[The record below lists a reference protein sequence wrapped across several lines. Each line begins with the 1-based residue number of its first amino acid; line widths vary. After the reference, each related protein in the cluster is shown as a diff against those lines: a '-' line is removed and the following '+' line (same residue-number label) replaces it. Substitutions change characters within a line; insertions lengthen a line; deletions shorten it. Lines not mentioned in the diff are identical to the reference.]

1 MLYYLGKGTE
11 FKKEDCKEYKTI
23 EGALKAAAKNEELVV
38 WDENGNVIGS
48 LTNNVP
54 EGALETNPDGSV
66 NTYNADGNKVG
77 TMTAEE
83 LKAATTL
90 TDEKDAE
97 GQQGDAGASTDDEN
111 GGTGG
116 NTPVEPE
123 NGQNGANSE
132 QENGQQTSG
141 DGDDAAGQET
151 SGDDE
156 RKAEEQVWDENGN
169 VIGSLT
175 NNVPEGALETNPDG
189 SVNTYNADG
198 NKVGTM
204 TAEELKAATTLT
216 DEKDAEGQ
224 QGDAGASTDDEN
236 GGTGGNTPVEPEN
249 GQNGA
254 NSEQENGQQTSGDG
268 DDAAGQETSGDDER
282 KAEEQVSDSDTIY
295 PEKTTRAIVD
305 CDGALNLRRSA
316 SWGNES
322 ICGRAVRGQSYY
334 IKAIHTVEGKKMLET
349 IDGIFLS
356 GQPEHVRIIEV

>member
-48 LTNNVP
+48 LTDNVP

-83 LKAATTL
+83 LKAATTF
-90 TDEKDAE
+90 TDDESAE
-97 GQQGDAGASTDDEN
+97 GQQGDAGASTDDGN

-116 NTPVEPE
+116 NAPVEPK

-132 QENGQQTSG
+132 QENEQQTSGDGDDVAGQQTSG
-141 DGDDAAGQET
+141 DGDDAAEQET

-156 RKAEEQVWDENGN
+156 SK
-169 VIGSLT
+169 T
-175 NNVPEGALETNPDG
+175 
-189 SVNTYNADG
+189 
-198 NKVGTM
+198 
-204 TAEELKAATTLT
+204 
-216 DEKDAEGQ
+216 
-224 QGDAGASTDDEN
+224 
-236 GGTGGNTPVEPEN
+236 
-249 GQNGA
+249 
-254 NSEQENGQQTSGDG
+254 
-268 DDAAGQETSGDDER
+268 
-282 KAEEQVSDSDTIY
+282 EEQVSDSDTIY

-356 GQPEHVRIIEV
+356 GQPEHVHIIEV

>member
-54 EGALETNPDGSV
+54 EGAMETNPDGSV

-97 GQQGDAGASTDDEN
+97 GQQGDDAGASTDDEN

-116 NTPVEPE
+116 NAPVEPE

-132 QENGQQTSG
+132 QENEQQTSGDGDDVAGQQTSG
-141 DGDDAAGQET
+141 DGDDAAEQET

-156 RKAEEQVWDENGN
+156 SK
-169 VIGSLT
+169 T
-175 NNVPEGALETNPDG
+175 
-189 SVNTYNADG
+189 
-198 NKVGTM
+198 
-204 TAEELKAATTLT
+204 
-216 DEKDAEGQ
+216 
-224 QGDAGASTDDEN
+224 
-236 GGTGGNTPVEPEN
+236 
-249 GQNGA
+249 
-254 NSEQENGQQTSGDG
+254 
-268 DDAAGQETSGDDER
+268 
-282 KAEEQVSDSDTIY
+282 EEQVSDSDTIY

>member
-48 LTNNVP
+48 LTDNVP

-90 TDEKDAE
+90 TDDESAE

-111 GGTGG
+111 GGNGG

-132 QENGQQTSG
+132 QENEQQTSGDGDDAAGQQTSG

-156 RKAEEQVWDENGN
+156 
-169 VIGSLT
+169 S
-175 NNVPEGALETNPDG
+175 ET
-189 SVNTYNADG
+189 
-198 NKVGTM
+198 
-204 TAEELKAATTLT
+204 
-216 DEKDAEGQ
+216 
-224 QGDAGASTDDEN
+224 
-236 GGTGGNTPVEPEN
+236 
-249 GQNGA
+249 
-254 NSEQENGQQTSGDG
+254 
-268 DDAAGQETSGDDER
+268 
-282 KAEEQVSDSDTIY
+282 EEQVSDSDTIY

>member
-48 LTNNVP
+48 LTDNVP

-97 GQQGDAGASTDDEN
+97 GQQGNAGASTDDEN

-132 QENGQQTSG
+132 QENEQQTSGDGDDVAGQQTSG
-141 DGDDAAGQET
+141 DGDDAAEQET
-151 SGDDE
+151 SGDD
-156 RKAEEQVWDENGN
+156 
-169 VIGSLT
+169 GSKT
-175 NNVPEGALETNPDG
+175 
-189 SVNTYNADG
+189 
-198 NKVGTM
+198 
-204 TAEELKAATTLT
+204 
-216 DEKDAEGQ
+216 
-224 QGDAGASTDDEN
+224 
-236 GGTGGNTPVEPEN
+236 
-249 GQNGA
+249 
-254 NSEQENGQQTSGDG
+254 
-268 DDAAGQETSGDDER
+268 
-282 KAEEQVSDSDTIY
+282 EEQVSDSDTIY

-334 IKAIHTVEGKKMLET
+334 IKAIRTVEGKKMLET

>member
-48 LTNNVP
+48 LTDNVP

-90 TDEKDAE
+90 TDDEDAE
-97 GQQGDAGASTDDEN
+97 EQQGDAGASTDDEN

-116 NTPVEPE
+116 NAPVEPK

-132 QENGQQTSG
+132 QENEQQTSGDGDDAAGQQTSD

-156 RKAEEQVWDENGN
+156 SK
-169 VIGSLT
+169 T
-175 NNVPEGALETNPDG
+175 
-189 SVNTYNADG
+189 
-198 NKVGTM
+198 
-204 TAEELKAATTLT
+204 
-216 DEKDAEGQ
+216 
-224 QGDAGASTDDEN
+224 
-236 GGTGGNTPVEPEN
+236 
-249 GQNGA
+249 
-254 NSEQENGQQTSGDG
+254 
-268 DDAAGQETSGDDER
+268 
-282 KAEEQVSDSDTIY
+282 EEQVSDSDTIY